1 MKIKDYLLPLPGTV
15 LGMSLAAA
23 DYNVS
28 WKTACC
34 AALVPI
40 LMQML
45 VNAKKNSLL
54 FFVFLV
60 ASVMGILGAVYFS
73 YNTIFVLETFL
84 ILMIAYMGYNHRNGS
99 HLYTF
104 LFYGVAAVCGS
115 YFLGSHSFGTWLLLL
130 PALSVGA
137 MTASVSTRKTPMR
150 LLLVAAGWAAM
161 IAYACLRMFDPWHFL
176 FVLSLPLF
184 FTKRSELATFV
195 FTLLAGGGFLVYL
208 I

>member
-1 MKIKDYLLPLPGTV
+1 MKIKDYLLTLSSTV

-34 AALVPI
+34 AAVVPV
-40 LMQML
+40 LMHLL
-45 VNAKKNSLL
+45 VNARKNSLQFFL
-54 FFVFLV
+54 FLLLSV
-60 ASVMGILGAVYFS
+60 AGILGAVYFS
-73 YNTIFVLETFL
+73 YNTIFLLETFI
-84 ILMIAYMGYNHRNGS
+84 ILMVAYMGYNHRNNS
-99 HLYTF
+99 LLFNF

-115 YFLGSHSFGTWLLLL
+115 YFLCSHSFGTWMLLL
-130 PALSVGA
+130 PALSAGA
-137 MTASVSTRKTPMR
+137 LTASVYNNEKTKY
-150 LLLVAAGWAAM
+150 LVLTIVGWTCM

-184 FTKRSELATFV
+184 FTKHKEVAAFV
-195 FTLLAGGGFLVYL
+195 FAILAGGGFLVYL

>member
-1 MKIKDYLLPLPGTV
+1 MKIKDYLLPLAGTV

-34 AALVPI
+34 AAAVPV
-40 LMQML
+40 LMYLL
-45 VNAKKNSLL
+45 VNARKNSWQ
-54 FFVFLV
+54 FPVFLLLSV
-60 ASVMGILGAVYFS
+60 AGILGAVYFS
-73 YNTIFVLETFL
+73 YDTIFLLETF
-84 ILMIAYMGYNHRNGS
+84 IVLMVAYMGYNHRNNS
-99 HLYTF
+99 MIFTF
-104 LFYGVAAVCGS
+104 LFYGLAAVCGS
-115 YFLGSHSFGTWLLLL
+115 YFICSHSFGTWMLLL

-137 MTASVSTRKTPMR
+137 LTASVFNNTKPFNMVLTF
-150 LLLVAAGWAAM
+150 VGWSGM

-184 FTKRSELATFV
+184 FTRHKELATFV
-195 FTLLAGGGFLVYL
+195 FAILAGGGFLVYL